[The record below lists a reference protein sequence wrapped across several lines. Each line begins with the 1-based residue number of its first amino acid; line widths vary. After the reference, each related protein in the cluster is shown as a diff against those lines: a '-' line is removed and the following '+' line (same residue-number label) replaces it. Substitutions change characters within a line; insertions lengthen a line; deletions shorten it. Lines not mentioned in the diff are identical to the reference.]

1 MNNEYGHLARVLQG
15 GGGSPLCDDRILR
28 EESRNGSST
37 NTPSV
42 MREAVAMIM
51 RGGPEAP
58 A

>member
-1 MNNEYGHLARVLQG
+1 MNNEYGHLARVLR
-15 GGGSPLCDDRILR
+15 GGSPLCDDRILR